1 MKFKYLLFSKMIGL
15 RQSGI
20 SGLIINRLACTVK
33 CGKHGLV
40 YSTIPSRSDI
50 TSFRYLSKNRPG
62 AKSKDTSISTSIPD
76 ASIESSKVK
85 SEFSTTNISTVSTS
99 QHASN
104 RQRLDEYFNKE
115 DFSFAEGREEQ
126 TIQRL
131 RKYMETVYLKERPLV
146 AVDVEAWEKNLKKVT
161 EIGISVYDPRLQS
174 DSPFPLIK
182 TFHLIVKENL
192 QFNNGKYVPD
202 NKKKFMGGTSRVLSF
217 KESKEFVQLI
227 VEQYINVSGGALV
240 GHQIDGDI
248 KWLKSIGVSLSDALE
263 CVDTLKIHSFS
274 RATGGTLR
282 GILRTVGIP
291 HANLHNAAN
300 DAYYT
305 LLAALA
311 YCDPAFRTHYNLDI
325 YCGETSK
332 LTPAEK
338 KHSKFLDLAKFDSK
352 ATAKELYED
361 LF

>member
-1 MKFKYLLFSKMIGL
+1 MKFKNLLLSKMIGL

-20 SGLIINRLACTVK
+20 SGLIINRLAYTVK
-33 CGKHGLV
+33 CGKQGLV
-40 YSTIPSRSDI
+40 SSTIPSRPDI
-50 TSFRYLSKNRPG
+50 TSFRFLSKIRPG
-62 AKSKDTSISTSIPD
+62 SESKDTSITTSIPD
-76 ASIESSKVK
+76 ASIQSPKVK
-85 SEFSTTNISTVSTS
+85 SELSTTINSTISN

-104 RQRLDEYFNKE
+104 RQNLDEYFNKE
-115 DFSFAEGREEQ
+115 DFSFAEGKEKQ

-146 AVDVEAWEKNLKKVT
+146 AIDVEAWEKNLKKVT

-248 KWLKSIGVSLSDALE
+248 KWLKSIGVRLPDAVE